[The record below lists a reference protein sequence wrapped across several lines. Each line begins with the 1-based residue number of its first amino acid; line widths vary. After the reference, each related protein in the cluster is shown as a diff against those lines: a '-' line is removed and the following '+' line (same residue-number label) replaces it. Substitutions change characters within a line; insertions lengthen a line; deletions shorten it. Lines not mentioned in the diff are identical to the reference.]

1 MSAAL
6 SYPQDCYV
14 NLRGLR
20 FYYRDWGGGNSDGD
34 GPNGPGGGRPP
45 VLLLHGLASTGHIW
59 DLVAPRLAAGGLRVA
74 APDQRGHGRSA
85 QVDAG
90 YDFASVAGD
99 AAALL
104 AGLGWRRPLIVGHSW
119 GADVALELAAAQPEL
134 ASGLVFVD
142 GGTIEPSAR
151 PGWTPEQARQDM
163 APPVFTGFTPAMM
176 RERVIASGRFGPE
189 PPAAVIDAV
198 LANFRILDDG
208 TIQARL
214 RRENHLRIIDA
225 LWEHKPSQLY
235 PAVSCPVLLLP
246 ARQAGAAASA
256 LDRRLRRE
264 ESIARAEALLP
275 RRKTVWLEDSIHDV
289 PLQRPALVADTIRQ
303 HIDAGFFA

>member
-20 FYYRDWGGGNSDGD
+20 FYYRDWGGGNGD
-34 GPNGPGGGRPP
+34 RDRQNGGDGRPP

-59 DLVAPRLAAGGLRVA
+59 DMVAPRLAAGGLRVA

-104 AGLGWRRPLIVGHSW
+104 AALDWRRPLIVGHSW